1 MEIWEEIKADPNAGA
16 KRLVIEYGDRLYD
29 AAVRLCLDEDAAR
42 ELVSRTLLRAI
53 ERIDLFQGGSTL
65 YTWLYAILVNFWRM
79 EMRRRKSDKVLF
91 TDELPDRPDDSPDPF
106 EALAA
111 KADAQAI
118 RDAVGHLPACYR
130 AVTVFRYF
138 EDMTVPEIAR
148 VMGVPEGTV
157 KFRIHKAKAMM
168 RRQLAQ
174 TINAPSASSK
184 GGRT

>member
-16 KRLVIEYGDRLYD
+16 KRLVVEYGDRLYD
-29 AAVRLCLDEDAAR
+29 AAVRLSLDEDVAQ

-65 YTWLYAILVNFWRM
+65 YTWLYTILVNFWRM
-79 EMRRRKSDKVLF
+79 ELRKMKSEKVVF
-91 TDELPDRPDDSPDPF
+91 TDELPDRPDESPDPF
-106 EALAA
+106 ESLAA

-118 RDAVGHLPACYR
+118 REAVGRLPAMYR

-148 VMGVPEGTV
+148 VVGIPEGTV
-157 KFRIHKAKAMM
+157 KFRLHKAKAIM
-168 RRQLAQ
+168 RRQLVQ
-174 TINAPSASSK
+174 TIGAPSASK
-184 GGRT
+184 GKET